1 MTETTAPAASTGPS
15 RTGDRA
21 RSGGPPA
28 WRRWV
33 LVVLGWLA
41 FLAVWQLGSERV
53 QGAGLPPPREV
64 ATEMWDIVSSGR
76 FFEHFQWSLLKTALG
91 CGLALLIGI
100 PVGYLMGRYRYWRS
114 FFMDGV
120 TIAGSIPALTYA
132 ALMLVVFGIS
142 IQGPILAVALVS
154 LPYVALNVAEGV
166 RDTDPGL
173 VRMSHA
179 YRRSPSQ
186 IRRHVLVPSIVPYLL
201 AGVRVSFAVAWK
213 VEALTEVFGGSNGV
227 GFEIRREYQE
237 FAVEGV
243 IAWMLLFVIFM
254 VLIERLILTRAERRV
269 LAWRPQERGRL

>member
-1 MTETTAPAASTGPS
+1 VGETTATAAPTEPG
-15 RTGDRA
+15 RTRGRT
-21 RSGGPPA
+21 RSGGPPR
-28 WRRWV
+28 WRLWG

-41 FLAVWQLGSERV
+41 FLAVWQAGSERV

-64 ATEMWDIVSSGR
+64 AVEMWDIVASGR

-100 PVGYLMGRYRYWRS
+100 PVGYLMGRYRYWRA
-114 FFMDGV
+114 FFLDGV

-142 IQGPILAVALVS
+142 MQGPILAVALVS

-166 RDTDPGL
+166 RETDPDL
-173 VRMSHA
+173 VRMSRA
-179 YRRSPSQ
+179 YRRRPSQ
-186 IRRHVLVPSIVPYLL
+186 IRRHVLVPSVVPYLFT
-201 AGVRVSFAVAWK
+201 GIRVSFAVAWK

-243 IAWMLLFVIFM
+243 IAWMLLFVVFM
-254 VLIERLILTRAERRV
+254 VLIERLLLTRAERRV
-269 LAWRPQERGRL
+269 LAWRPRERGRL